1 MPVPKHSK
9 ELKLKVIQNYLDGG
23 KGYKILSEE
32 FNVDIQTIRLW
43 IEKYKAQGEEGLNVK
58 LQKTYYSPEFKI
70 KAVQMLLDKVP
81 VREVRRRLNLSGT
94 SILRRWLAQYY
105 KEGIAG
111 FNTKRIYTNMVK
123 QDKTKI
129 SKPIKDDKDKSQ
141 QELIDEV
148 TALRAE
154 VAFLKKLK
162 ALKLKQR
169 T

>member
-1 MPVPKHSK
+1 
-9 ELKLKVIQNYLDGG
+9 
-23 KGYKILSEE
+23 
-32 FNVDIQTIRLW
+32 
-43 IEKYKAQGEEGLNVK
+43 
-58 LQKTYYSPEFKI
+58 
-70 KAVQMLLDKVP
+70 MLLDKVP

-94 SILRRWLAQYY
+94 SILRRWLAQYN

-111 FNTKRIYTNMVK
+111 FNTTRIYNNMVK
-123 QDKTKI
+123 HDKTKI
-129 SKPIKDDKDKSQ
+129 NKPVKDDKDKSQ

>member
-1 MPVPKHSK
+1 KTK
-9 ELKLKVIQNYLDGG
+9 
-23 KGYKILSEE
+23 
-32 FNVDIQTIRLW
+32 
-43 IEKYKAQGEEGLNVK
+43 
-58 LQKTYYSPEFKI
+58 KTYYSSEFKI
-70 KAVQMLLDKVP
+70 KAVQMLLDKIP

-94 SILRRWLAQYY
+94 SILRRWLAQYH

-111 FNTKRIYTNMVK
+111 FNTTRIYTNMLK

-129 SKPIKDDKDKSQ
+129 TKSVKDDKDKSQ

>member
-9 ELKLKVIQNYLDGG
+9 ELKLKVIQAYLDGC
-23 KGYKILSEE
+23 KGYKILSQE
-32 FNVDIQTIRLW
+32 FNVDLGGRRII
-43 IEKYKAQGEEGLNVK
+43 KKKNKAQGEDGLNVK
-58 LQKTYYSPEFKI
+58 TKKTYYSSEFKI

-94 SILRRWLAQYY
+94 SILRRWLAQYH

>member
-1 MPVPKHSK
+1 
-9 ELKLKVIQNYLDGG
+9 LDGS
-23 KGYKILSEE
+23 KGYKILSQE
-32 FNVDIQTIRLW
+32 FNVDLQTVRLW
-43 IEKYKAQGEEGLNVK
+43 IENYKAQGEDGLNIK
-58 LQKTYYSPEFKI
+58 TKKTYYSSEFKI

-94 SILRRWLAQYY
+94 SILRRWLAQYH

-111 FNTKRIYTNMVK
+111 FNTTRIYNNMVK
-123 QDKTKI
+123 HDKTKI
-129 SKPIKDDKDKSQ
+129 NKPVKDDKDKSQ

>member
-9 ELKLKVIQNYLDGG
+9 ALKLKVIQAYLDGS
-23 KGYKILSEE
+23 KGYKILSQE

-43 IEKYKAQGEEGLNVK
+43 IEKYKAQGEEGLNVR

-81 VREVRRRLNLSGT
+81 VREVRRRFNLSGT
-94 SILRRWLAQYY
+94 SILRRWLVQYH

-129 SKPIKDDKDKSQ
+129 TKPIKDDKDKSQ

>member
-9 ELKLKVIQNYLDGG
+9 ELKLKVIQAYLDGG
-23 KGYKILSEE
+23 KGYKILSQE
-32 FNVDIQTIRLW
+32 FDVDLQTVRLW
-43 IEKYKAQGEEGLNVK
+43 IEKYKAQGSEGLNVK

-70 KAVQMLLDKVP
+70 NAIQMLLDKIP

-94 SILRRWLAQYY
+94 SILRRWLAQYHQ
-105 KEGIAG
+105 EGIAG
-111 FNTKRIYTNMVK
+111 LNTTRIYTNMVK

-129 SKPIKDDKDKSQ
+129 TKPIKEDKDKSQ

>member
-9 ELKLKVIQNYLDGG
+9 ELKLKVVQAYLDGS
-23 KGYKILSEE
+23 KGYKTLSQE
-32 FNVDIQTIRLW
+32 FDVDLQTVRLW
-43 IEKYKAQGEEGLNVK
+43 IENYKAHGTDGLNVK

-70 KAVQMLLDKVP
+70 HAVQMLLDKVP
-81 VREVRRRLNLSGT
+81 AREVRRQLNLSGT

-105 KEGIAG
+105 KQGIAG
-111 FNTKRIYTNMVK
+111 LNTTRIYTNMVK

-129 SKPIKDDKDKSQ
+129 TKPIKDDKDKSQ

>member
-1 MPVPKHSK
+1 
-9 ELKLKVIQNYLDGG
+9 
-23 KGYKILSEE
+23 
-32 FNVDIQTIRLW
+32 
-43 IEKYKAQGEEGLNVK
+43 
-58 LQKTYYSPEFKI
+58 
-70 KAVQMLLDKVP
+70 
-81 VREVRRRLNLSGT
+81 
-94 SILRRWLAQYY
+94 AQYH

-111 FNTKRIYTNMVK
+111 FNTTRIYTNMVK

-129 SKPIKDDKDKSQ
+129 TKPIKEDKDKSQ

>member
-1 MPVPKHSK
+1 MPIPKHSK
-9 ELKLKVIQNYLDGG
+9 ELKLKVIQAYLDGS
-23 KGYKILSEE
+23 KGYKILSQE
-32 FNVDIQTIRLW
+32 FNVDLQTVRLW
-43 IEKYKAQGEEGLNVK
+43 IENYKAQGEDGLNVK

-70 KAVQMLLDKVP
+70 KAIQMLLDKVP

-94 SILRRWLAQYY
+94 SILRRWLAQYH

-111 FNTKRIYTNMVK
+111 FNTNMVK

>member
-9 ELKLKVIQNYLDGG
+9 ELKLKVIQAYLDGS
-23 KGYKILSEE
+23 KGYKILSQE
-32 FNVDIQTIRLW
+32 FDVDLQTIRLW
-43 IEKYKAQGEEGLNVK
+43 IENYKAQGEDGLNVK

-70 KAVQMLLDKVP
+70 KAVQMLLDKIP

-94 SILRRWLAQYY
+94 SILRRWLAQYH

-111 FNTKRIYTNMVK
+111 FNTKRTYTNMTK
-123 QDKTKI
+123 QDKIKI
-129 SKPIKDDKDKSQ
+129 VKPTKDDKEKSQ
-141 QELIDEV
+141 QELIDEL

>member
-9 ELKLKVIQNYLDGG
+9 ELKLKVIQDYLDGS

-111 FNTKRIYTNMVK
+111 FKTKRIYTNMVK

>member
-9 ELKLKVIQNYLDGG
+9 ELKLKVIQAYLDGS
-23 KGYKILSEE
+23 KGYKILSKE
-32 FNVDIQTIRLW
+32 FNVDLQTIRLW
-43 IEKYKAQGEEGLNVK
+43 IENYKANGTDGLNVK
-58 LQKTYYSPEFKI
+58 IKKTYYSPEFKI
-70 KAVQMLLDKVP
+70 NAIQMLLDKIP
-81 VREVRRRLNLSGT
+81 AREVRRRLNLSGT
-94 SILRRWLAQYY
+94 SILRRWLALYH

-111 FNTKRIYTNMVK
+111 FNTKRTYTNMTK
-123 QDKTKI
+123 QDKTKTV
-129 SKPIKDDKDKSQ
+129 KPTRDDKDKSQ

>member
-9 ELKLKVIQNYLDGG
+9 ELKLEVIQAYLDGS
-23 KGYKILSEE
+23 KGYKILSKE
-32 FNVDIQTIRLW
+32 FGVDLQTVRLW
-43 IEKYKAQGEEGLNVK
+43 IENYKALGEDGLNVK
-58 LQKTYYSPEFKI
+58 LKKTYYSSDFKI
-70 KAVQMLLDKVP
+70 KAIQMLLDKIP

-94 SILRRWLAQYY
+94 SILRRWLAQYH

-123 QDKTKI
+123 QDKSKI
-129 SKPIKDDKDKSQ
+129 IKPIRDDKDKSQ
-141 QELIDEV
+141 KELIDEI

>member
-9 ELKLKVIQNYLDGG
+9 ELKLKVIQDYLDGS

-70 KAVQMLLDKVP
+70 KAVQMLLAKVP

-111 FNTKRIYTNMVK
+111 FKTKRIYTNMVK